1 MPAPKLATSLPVA
14 SNFWIGARL
23 EPEQSSAVAQR
34 SKTHTLLPSRS
45 MSTPIAAPHL
55 RPAGSL
61 AQPTSSRYGL
71 GAALGSAPPCAWGR
85 SSDNMNDAMMA
96 TASAQLIARACHMM
110 RFLLPGLFDRSF
122 SADVLECYSSCGIAA
137 VAENNSLTPSP

>member
-1 MPAPKLATSLPVA
+1 MPAPKLATSLPAA
-14 SNFWIGARL
+14 SNFWIGARF

-71 GAALGSAPPCAWGR
+71 GAALGSTPPCAWIL
-85 SSDNMNDAMMA
+85 SPDNANEA
-96 TASAQLIARACHMM
+96 TMASAQVVPRACH
-110 RFLLPGLFDRSF
+110 
-122 SADVLECYSSCGIAA
+122 
-137 VAENNSLTPSP
+137 